1 MNACVKCQSEHLIK
15 LNEMEDISF
24 KNVTLPVYSEFSR
37 CESCGDEFIN
47 KEQGCRNDL
56 AFLEAKQK
64 ADEMM
69 PPDL

>member
-37 CESCGDEFIN
+37 CESCGKNLLIKN
-47 KEQGCRNDL
+47 KGVG
-56 AFLEAKQK
+56 
-64 ADEMM
+64 MI
-69 PPDL
+69 